1 MRHRAR
7 RDPSAFSGECNPHAI
22 EGATDPAS
30 STTQI
35 ARKVTGGARAGRMGA
50 AEQRSFW
57 AGART
62 RALRHLTCPILF
74 ERNERSE

>member
-1 MRHRAR
+1 MLAYQKSR
-7 RDPSAFSGECNPHAI
+7 RRRTVLGPQPAVAC
-22 EGATDPAS
+22 AS
-30 STTQI
+30 SNTQTV
-35 ARKVTGGARAGRMGA
+35 ARKATRGTRAGRMGA